1 MVAVAVTSLV
11 ILLLEQLPHGRFPLV
26 FSRAGFLVGGAMV
39 VFGMVLLAGAFRL
52 LLASGWLVGFWWVA

>member
-1 MVAVAVTSLV
+1 MVALAVTSLV

-52 LLASGWLVGFWWVA
+52 LLASG